1 MTSCIAL
8 VILRKLLVW
17 LSLFCWYMPGYVF
30 SLVCYFRLAKYVH
43 FHHFHKGRQ
52 PPKNVLGGVANSQTP
67 NPPNNPP
74 PPKKKKCPENRL
86 F

>member
-43 FHHFHKGRQ
+43 FHHFHKERHPQ
-52 PPKNVLGGVANSQTP
+52 KNVFLGESF
-67 NPPNNPP
+67 
-74 PPKKKKCPENRL
+74 PKCGWAGEA
-86 F
+86 